1 MNLRESKRPIC
12 PYANTSKDLLV
23 CLPSRSHLT
32 LMPKGPKPICSPAT
46 LLQASKR
53 NHHHHHHRKKLLALR
68 SGGSEQASEIAEP
81 TSPKVTCAGQ
91 IKVRPGRPASSGK
104 NWQAVMEEIE
114 KLHERRHTYKGS
126 SPPSSPLWFKK
137 DVMQFFACLRGIRFD
152 FRCFGA
158 FPSSATSDD
167 DDDDEDDEEE
177 DTGTQN
183 TDDGGEAKPEER
195 AMFSKW
201 FMVLEE
207 PQQNPVASS
216 AEEERGEASGE
227 DPGVVP
233 PRNALLLMRCRSAPP
248 KSWLEEKVGDD
259 VDDDHEEGVAD
270 ESSSKTMAEMYEG
283 ENLVEMRYGKKL
295 CTISTDIVKET
306 WVVEGITKDPLS
318 RSRSWKR

>member
-1 MNLRESKRPIC
+1 MNVRESKRPIC
-12 PYANTSKDLLV
+12 PYANASKDLLV

-32 LMPKGPKPICSPAT
+32 LMPKGPKPICSPAR

-53 NHHHHHHRKKLLALR
+53 NHHHRKKLLALR

-126 SPPSSPLWFKK
+126 SPSSPLWFKK
-137 DVMQFFACLRGIRFD
+137 DVMQFFACLRGVRFD

-167 DDDDEDDEEE
+167 EDEDDGDDEEEEEE

-207 PQQNPVASS
+207 PQNPEASS
-216 AEEERGEASGE
+216 AEEERGKASGA
-227 DPGVVP
+227 DCGVVP

-259 VDDDHEEGVAD
+259 VYDDHEEVGD

-283 ENLVEMRYGKKL
+283 ENLVETRYGKKL